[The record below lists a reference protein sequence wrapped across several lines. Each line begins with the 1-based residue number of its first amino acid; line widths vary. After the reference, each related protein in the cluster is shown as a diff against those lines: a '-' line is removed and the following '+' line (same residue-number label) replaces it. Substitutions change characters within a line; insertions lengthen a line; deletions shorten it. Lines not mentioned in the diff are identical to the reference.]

1 MEIVNKSMN
10 KVKANML
17 GAAAGA
23 VAGYFAHK
31 KFMPTSGKW
40 AMVGII
46 LVGAVVG
53 AGVQASMSAKASVP
67 TAKDM

>member
-23 VAGYFAHK
+23 AAGFFAHK
-31 KFMPTSGKW
+31 KFMPTTGKL
-40 AMVGII
+40 AMVAAIV
-46 LVGAVVG
+46 VGAVVG
-53 AGVQASMSAKASVP
+53 AGVQATMSAKSSAP
-67 TAKDM
+67 TAKDV